1 MSILT
6 VKDLK
11 VYYQTHMYGVER
23 TVKAVD
29 GISIDINANEIFGIA
44 GESSCGKTTFIKSLS
59 GTIKP
64 PLTVFGGEVHYDF
77 GSESIDI
84 LTLRDENL
92 REIRW
97 KKIAYVLQGS
107 MSVLNPVRR
116 INKTFYDF
124 FEAHQ
129 KIENKYAFMDYIRE
143 HVGKLGLPSDVLKSY
158 PHHLSGGMKQRVAI
172 ALATMFKPNV
182 IIADEPTTALDVI
195 VQRGVLQLLQDIQA
209 EQKNTVILVSHDMA
223 VHANIADRVGIMYAG
238 RIVEDA
244 KVEDIFERPLHPY
257 TQHLIRSLPM
267 IGDKSYRESI
277 PGAPPNLA
285 NPPEGCRF
293 HPRCPYSMD
302 RCQQEVPPFLPVAEG
317 RNDHRVACF
326 LIGKEGDHE

>member
-1 MSILT
+1 MNILT

-11 VYYQTHMYGVER
+11 VYYQTNVYGIHR

-29 GISIDINANEIFGIA
+29 DIVLDINANEIFGIA
-44 GESSCGKTTFIKSLS
+44 GESSCGKTTFIKALS

-64 PLTVFGGEVHYDF
+64 PLTVMAGNVHYHF
-77 GSESIDI
+77 GAEPLDI
-84 LTLRDENL
+84 LALRAEQL

-107 MSVLNPVRR
+107 MSVLNPVRK
-116 INKTFYDF
+116 IEKTFYDF
-124 FEAHQ
+124 YDAHQ
-129 KIENKYAFMDYIRE
+129 KITNKAAFMQQMRE
-143 HVGKLGLPSDVLKSY
+143 HVGKLGLPSDILKAY
-158 PHHLSGGMKQRVAI
+158 PHHLSGGMRQRVAV

-195 VQRGVLQLLQDIQA
+195 VQRGVLQLLKDIQA

-238 RIVEDA
+238 RIVEVA
-244 KVEDIFERPLHPY
+244 KVEDIFEAPRHPY
-257 TQHLIRSLPM
+257 TKHLIQSLPM

-293 HPRCPYSMD
+293 HPRCPYIMD

-326 LIGKEGDHE
+326 LIGKEGGHE

>member
-1 MSILT
+1 MSVLT

-11 VYYQTHMYGVER
+11 VYYQTNIYGVHR
-23 TVKAVD
+23 IVKAVD
-29 GISIDINANEIFGIA
+29 DISLELNANEIFGIA
-44 GESSCGKTTFIKSLS
+44 GESSCGKTTFIKALS

-64 PLTVFGGEVHYDF
+64 PLTVMGGSVHYDF
-77 GSESIDI
+77 GSETLDI
-84 LTLRDENL
+84 LTLPQDAIRK
-92 REIRW
+92 IRW
-97 KKIAYVLQGS
+97 KCIAYVLQGS

-116 INKTFYDF
+116 IEKTFYDF
-124 FEAHQ
+124 YEAHQ
-129 KIENKYAFMDYIRE
+129 KIENKYVFMDYIRE

-195 VQRGVLQLLQDIQA
+195 VQRGVLQLLKDIQA
-209 EQKNTVILVSHDMA
+209 EQKNTVILVSHDIA
-223 VHANIADRVGIMYAG
+223 VHANIADRIGIMYAG
-238 RIVEDA
+238 RIVEVA
-244 KVEDIFERPLHPY
+244 KVEDIFEAPRHPY
-257 TQHLIRSLPM
+257 TKHLIRSLPM

-293 HPRCPYSMD
+293 HPRCPYVMD
-302 RCQQEVPPFLPVAEG
+302 RCQQEVPLFLPVAEG

-326 LIGKEGDHE
+326 LIGKEGGYE

>member
-1 MSILT
+1 MSVLSI
-6 VKDLK
+6 KDLQ
-11 VYYQTHMYGVER
+11 VYYQTHVYDVER

-29 GISIDINANEIFGIA
+29 GISLDIEANEIFGIA
-44 GESSCGKTTFIKSLS
+44 GESSCGKTTFIKALS

-64 PLTVFGGEVHYDF
+64 PLTVFGGTVQYHF
-77 GSESIDI
+77 GGAPLDI
-84 LTLRDENL
+84 LTLRPEQL
-92 REIRW
+92 REVRW

-116 INKTFYDF
+116 INKTFFDF

-129 KIENKYAFMDYIRE
+129 KIENKGAFMNYLKK
-143 HVGKLGLPSDVLKSY
+143 HVGKLGLPSDVLQSY

-172 ALATMFKPNV
+172 ALATIFEPPV

-195 VQRGVLQLLQDIQA
+195 VQRGVLQLLKDIQL

-223 VHANIADRVGIMYAG
+223 VHANIADRIGIMYAG

-244 KVEDIFERPLHPY
+244 KVEDIFERPRHPY

-293 HPRCPYSMD
+293 HPRCPEAMAI
-302 RCQQEVPPFLPVAEG
+302 CKQQVPQSLPVAGEEG
-317 RNDHRVACF
+317 HRAACF
-326 LIGKEGDHE
+326 LMAKEGGYE